1 MKKQL
6 LILAAIATIITAMTG
21 CTAAQKTRLYHDGKM
36 VIAIVKPI
44 ARQLAE
50 DELRAL
56 IEEAT
61 K

>member
-6 LILAAIATIITAMTG
+6 LILAVITTLIHALTG

-36 VIAIVKPI
+36 VVAIIKPI

-50 DELRAL
+50 HELRAL